1 MNGVVWTSYGS
12 PEVLQFREIEKPVH
26 GDNELLI
33 RVAATTV
40 PSGDC
45 EMRRMSGSRWYT
57 VVMRAYVGLTAP
69 KRITM
74 LGMEFAGVVEAT
86 GRHVTR
92 FKVGDRVFGS
102 TGFLGM
108 GTTAEYI
115 RLSEAPEGGA
125 IALAPV
131 NLTDAEAAAIPIG
144 GLEAL
149 HFLRQVGIQHGQK
162 VLINGAAGTIG
173 TYAVQLAKYFGADVT
188 AVDRPDT
195 ADVLQSIDADR
206 VIDYTRSDFTM
217 LGDTY
222 DVILDI
228 AGTSPLSRS
237 LRSLKP
243 GGRLLIANPRLSK
256 RVRGALASV
265 TNGKRVQFG
274 KSRPNAA
281 DLEFLKTL
289 IEAGQLRPVID
300 SCYPL
305 EQTIEAHRHVESGQ
319 KTGNVVITLAQGA

>member
-1 MNGVVWTSYGS
+1 MNAVVWTGYGS
-12 PEVLQFREIEKPVH
+12 PDVLQLRVVEKPVP
-26 GDNELLI
+26 GDHELLI
-33 RVAATTV
+33 RVSATTV

-57 VVMRAYVGLTAP
+57 IIMRAYVGLTAP

-74 LGMEFAGVVEAT
+74 LGMEFVGVVEAT
-86 GRHVTR
+86 GQHVTR
-92 FKVGDRVFGS
+92 FGVGDRVFGS

-115 RLSEAPEGGA
+115 RLSEAPQGGA
-125 IALAPV
+125 IVSAPA

-149 HFLRQVGIQHGQK
+149 HFLQQVGIQRGQR
-162 VLINGAAGTIG
+162 VLINGAAGTVG
-173 TYAVQLAKYFGADVT
+173 AYAVQLAKYFGADVT

-195 ADVLQSIDADR
+195 AVVLQSIGADR
-206 VIDYTRSDFTM
+206 IIDYTRSDFTK
-217 LGDTY
+217 LGETY

-228 AGTSPLSRS
+228 ASTSPLSRS
-237 LRSLKP
+237 LRSLNP
-243 GGRLLIANPRLSK
+243 DGRLLIANPHMSHLARSRL
-256 RVRGALASV
+256 GLARH
-265 TNGKRVQFG
+265 GKRLLIG

-300 SCYPL
+300 RSFPL
-305 EQTIEAHRHVESGQ
+305 EQTVAAHRYVESGR

>member
-1 MNGVVWTSYGS
+1 MKAVVWTGYGS
-12 PEVLQFREIEKPVH
+12 PDVLQFRELEKPVPR
-26 GDNELLI
+26 DNELLI

-45 EMRRMSGSRWYT
+45 EMRCMSGSRWYT
-57 VVMRAYVGLTAP
+57 IIMRAYVGLTAP

-92 FKVGDRVFGS
+92 FQVGDRVFGS

-115 RLSEAPEGGA
+115 RLSESPEGGA

-144 GLEAL
+144 SLEAL
-149 HFLRQVGIQHGQK
+149 HFLQQVGIQRGQK

-173 TYAVQLAKYFGADVT
+173 TYAVQIAKYFGANVT

-195 ADVLQSIDADR
+195 AEVLRSIGADR
-206 VIDYTRSDFTM
+206 VIDYTHTDFTR

-228 AGTSPLSRS
+228 AGTSPVSRS
-237 LRSLKP
+237 LQSLKP
-243 GGRLLIANPRLSK
+243 GGFLLFANPHLSK

-300 SCYPL
+300 RCFPL
-305 EQTIEAHRHVESGQ
+305 EQTVAAHQYVESGR